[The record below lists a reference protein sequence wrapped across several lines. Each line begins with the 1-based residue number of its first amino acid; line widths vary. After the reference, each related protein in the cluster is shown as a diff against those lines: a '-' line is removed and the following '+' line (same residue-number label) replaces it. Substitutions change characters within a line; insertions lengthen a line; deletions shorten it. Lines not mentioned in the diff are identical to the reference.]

1 MSVRPQSVL
10 TKNAFLWAYIVLF
23 KSGGMLF
30 YSSLSLLGSAVFPLW
45 MVGMLIGSASLIQL
59 LMDFPAGVF
68 LDRYGYARMLRY
80 ASFVLAGAG
89 ALLLVCGL
97 RPWVFVVLIFL
108 SAGGWLF
115 FGPGVNAYLLSIAP
129 PKEAGRYMG
138 MRSIMSSGGAVIS
151 TLLLAIF
158 VQGPIRFLALAILI
172 PLLLASGTA
181 FFLRKK
187 TPSVHAHP
195 VLETHHYYIR
205 RKTIREIFQTMKR
218 LNPASGMLAL
228 TTVAGSTF
236 YGVVWFTIPLVIAEQ
251 LTKSPLHFGLSI
263 FDVAVVLSG
272 SLAGRL
278 ADTPQRRLW
287 IFLGLSLFALCGMSL
302 GFHLTGWF
310 FLLGFLATVGDE
322 LANVSLWAWL
332 NVLDRTHAHD
342 GFIAA
347 TMSFFEDIGWM
358 LGPLMAGFLYTFVG
372 PGWTIFA
379 GSSLIFICWIIS
391 GFVFYQKQTFQHHR
405 VERIPEK
412 PRRFPHKE

>member
-1 MSVRPQSVL
+1 MPGRTPSLLS
-10 TKNAFLWAYIVLF
+10 KNTLLWIYIVLF

-30 YSSLSLLGSAVFPLW
+30 YSALSLLGARVFPLW
-45 MVGMLIGSASLIQL
+45 VVGALVGSASLIQL
-59 LMDFPAGVF
+59 LLDFPAGML

-80 ASFVLAGAG
+80 ASFILAMAG
-89 ALLLVCGL
+89 ALLLLFGL
-97 RPWVFVVLIFL
+97 HPWVYIVLIFL

-138 MRSIMSSGGAVIS
+138 MRSVMSSVGAVIS
-151 TLLLAIF
+151 TILFALF
-158 VQGPIRFLALAILI
+158 VQGPLPFLALAILV
-172 PLLLASGTA
+172 PLLLSGGIA

-195 VLETHHYYIR
+195 TLETHHYYIR

-228 TTVAGSTF
+228 TTVAGSLF
-236 YGVVWFTIPLVIAEQ
+236 YGVVWFTVPLVIAEQ
-251 LTKSPLHFGLSI
+251 LVKSPMHFGLSI
-263 FDVAVVLSG
+263 FDIAVVISG
-272 SLAGRL
+272 GIAGRL
-278 ADTPQRRLW
+278 ADTPQRRFW
-287 IFLGLSLFALCGMSL
+287 IFIGLSLFALCGMSL

-322 LANVSLWAWL
+322 LASISLWAWL
-332 NVLDRTHAHD
+332 NVLDRMHAHD

-358 LGPLMAGFLYTFVG
+358 LGPLIAGFLYTWVG
-372 PGWTIFA
+372 PGWTILA
-379 GSSLIFICWIIS
+379 GSGLIFICWIVS
-391 GFVFYQKQTFQHHR
+391 GFVFYQKQT
-405 VERIPEK
+405 VELHSVMPIPEK